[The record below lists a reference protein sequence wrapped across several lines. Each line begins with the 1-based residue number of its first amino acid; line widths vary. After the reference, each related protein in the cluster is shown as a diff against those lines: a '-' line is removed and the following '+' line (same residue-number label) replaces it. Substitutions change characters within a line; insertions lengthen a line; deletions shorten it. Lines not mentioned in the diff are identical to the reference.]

1 MALSS
6 KTVILVMRSYLAK
19 IEMKLMS
26 RQLRILQL
34 VKVMTG

>member
-6 KTVILVMRSYLAK
+6 KTVTLVMRSYLAK

-26 RQLRILQL
+26 RQLRILKL
-34 VKVMTG
+34 VKVMNG

>member
-1 MALSS
+1 MALSV
-6 KTVILVMRSYLAK
+6 KPVILVMRSYLAK

-26 RQLRILQL
+26 RQLRILKL